1 MSYTCEFSEM
11 HKVLDRIPP
20 SNTQT
25 GGISTI
31 WMCVKDYHRVF
42 VFLGC
47 GNMTNT
53 LDVAVWQA
61 TNAAGAGAKIVTGK
75 TITQL
80 AGGDDNEMVGIELR
94 TEELDVAGNFDYIR
108 VQTLNGGTT
117 GNNCYELV
125 VFGCIP
131 RFAPVGTT
139 EFDEIVH

>member
-1 MSYTCEFSEM
+1 MSYTCEFTEV

-20 SNTQT
+20 SNVHA
-25 GGISTI
+25 GGVSTV

-47 GNMTNT
+47 GNMANP
-53 LDVAVWQA
+53 LDLAVWQA

-80 AGGDDNEMVGIELR
+80 TGADDNEMVGIELR
-94 TEELDVAGNFDYIR
+94 TEELDVNGGFDYIR
-108 VQTLNGGTT
+108 VQTLNGGA
-117 GNNCYELV
+117 GNNTYEV
-125 VFGCIP
+125 IVFGIVT

-139 EFDEIVH
+139 EFDEVVH